1 MSFGFVDL
9 FSGIGGFHAALAGMG
24 GRCVHAVEN
33 NSAAAE
39 VYKLNWGHNPYG
51 DITLQANEDVM
62 SVPAHDILTAGFPC
76 QPFSKS
82 GSQLGMEE
90 TRGTLYWNILQIIEQ
105 RRPAMVLLENVRNLA
120 GPRHLHEWQV
130 IIETLAAQGYR
141 VSDIPTVLSPHRLHP
156 KLGGRPQVR
165 ERVFIVAVRTTET
178 DPSKLIEKSPFLDTK
193 LIKEWDPLDWNL
205 EKHLPLDPKLKDP
218 SLALAPKET
227 YWIDAWNE
235 FVEAMLFLRN
245 GSRLPGFPLWADA
258 WKLPRSLRIPEGT
271 PDWKRDFLQKNAN
284 FYEEQQDFIDQW
296 IEKWGVYTDT
306 FPASRR
312 KLEWQA
318 QDTASLWDTVMH
330 FRPSGIRAKRPT
342 YLPALVAITQTS
354 IIGPLRRRLSTQEAA
369 RLQGLPDWFTFGGQK
384 QSNTYRQLGNGV
396 NIGAIWYVLRH
407 AAIRYEKD
415 LKKASPKLYRA
426 LTSSHLN
433 PDDAL
438 ENLAK
443 SRSIA
448 RVDSEPASF

>member
-1 MSFGFVDL
+1 
-9 FSGIGGFHAALAGMG
+9 
-24 GRCVHAVEN
+24 
-33 NSAAAE
+33 
-39 VYKLNWGHNPYG
+39 
-51 DITLQANEDVM
+51 
-62 SVPAHDILTAGFPC
+62 
-76 QPFSKS
+76 
-82 GSQLGMEE
+82 
-90 TRGTLYWNILQIIEQ
+90 
-105 RRPAMVLLENVRNLA
+105 
-120 GPRHLHEWQV
+120 
-130 IIETLAAQGYR
+130 
-141 VSDIPTVLSPHRLHP
+141 
-156 KLGGRPQVR
+156 
-165 ERVFIVAVRTTET
+165 
-178 DPSKLIEKSPFLDTK
+178 
-193 LIKEWDPLDWNL
+193 
-205 EKHLPLDPKLKDP
+205 
-218 SLALAPKET
+218 
-227 YWIDAWNE
+227 
-235 FVEAMLFLRN
+235 MLFLRN